1 MECSKT
7 LEEKK
12 KKSWNL
18 HLCSFALK
26 CLEQLFSLQDRGDS
40 YLFSRC
46 IYPASQ
52 GERLKIN
59 CLKVESAVGRLSLP
73 IFPSLSLF
81 LWRWGW
87 FRERVVLL
95 VSQGS
100 KGDSRYIYKTGSAPT
115 GKAGDGAG
123 GTARTPIFL
132 AEVEASEGNLI
143 SNFRGQFFHL
153 LFFFFHSA
161 FEMRF

>member
-1 MECSKT
+1 M
-7 LEEKK
+7 
-12 KKSWNL
+12 
-18 HLCSFALK
+18 CSFALK

-59 CLKVESAVGRLSLP
+59 CLKVESAVGRLP
-73 IFPSLSLF
+73 PPHFPFPLSF
-81 LWRWGW
+81 LV
-87 FRERVVLL
+87 EVRVISGKGFF

-100 KGDSRYIYKTGSAPT
+100 KGDNQYMCKTGSSPT
-115 GKAGDGAG
+115 GRAEGSKG
-123 GTARTPIFL
+123 GTALTPIFL

-143 SNFRGQFFHL
+143 SNFREQLF
-153 LFFFFHSA
+153 LFFVFFFPLHSA
-161 FEMRF
+161 FEMRLKSRSVL